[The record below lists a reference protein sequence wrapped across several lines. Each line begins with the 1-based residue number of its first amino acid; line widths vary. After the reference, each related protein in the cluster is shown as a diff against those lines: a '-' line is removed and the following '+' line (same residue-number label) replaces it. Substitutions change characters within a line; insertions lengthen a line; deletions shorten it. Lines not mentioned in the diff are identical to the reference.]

1 MFLADLYIELTWR
14 RIWKSNLNLPSSDI
28 DESAMKGLYYHCWTP
43 KCRSTTCVCVQK
55 MSATLPLWDIAYYR
69 NKLFHPILLFLLP
82 HPMCVTISVSF
93 LDLYLV
99 NKTWQGK
106 FIFFWVRTW
115 SPQWAERLR
124 ISEYFYRTRVRSL
137 FTLVTDSLTSLVPQP
152 TCCWKWVGG
161 TKGLKRAF
169 LSLTAIFSARNGSKL

>member
-1 MFLADLYIELTWR
+1 MEKIKIEWFEFFWKWPTLVWMFLADLYIGLTWR

-82 HPMCVTISVSF
+82 HPLPCVSPYRFPSGFLDTLDSF
-93 LDLYLV
+93 LELYLV

-106 FIFFWVRTW
+106 FIFFCVRIW
-115 SPQWAERLR
+115 SPQWAEPRSG
-124 ISEYFYRTRVRSL
+124 SE
-137 FTLVTDSLTSLVPQP
+137 
-152 TCCWKWVGG
+152 
-161 TKGLKRAF
+161 F
-169 LSLTAIFSARNGSKL
+169 LSIFLFI

>member
-69 NKLFHPILLFLLP
+69 NKLFHPIVLFLLA
-82 HPMCVTISVSF
+82 HPLCVTISVSF
-93 LDLYLV
+93 WNSRYLSFLSGTLSCEQKLGKV
-99 NKTWQGK
+99 HK
-106 FIFFWVRTW
+106 FIFFVLEPGAPT
-115 SPQWAERLR
+115 QLQGCIFFRL
-124 ISEYFYRTRVRSL
+124 
-137 FTLVTDSLTSLVPQP
+137 LVYSYL
-152 TCCWKWVGG
+152 
-161 TKGLKRAF
+161 
-169 LSLTAIFSARNGSKL
+169 